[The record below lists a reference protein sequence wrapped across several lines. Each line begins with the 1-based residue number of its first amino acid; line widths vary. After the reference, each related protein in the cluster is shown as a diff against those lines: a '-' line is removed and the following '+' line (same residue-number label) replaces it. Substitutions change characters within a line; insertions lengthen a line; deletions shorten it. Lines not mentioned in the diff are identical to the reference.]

1 VDTDIILSKVSKS
14 SGSAYSFKERLDQS
28 QPQEKIVNS
37 QMRIILNYILYSIV
51 AMSNNRIIILGHFL
65 QKNST

>member
-1 VDTDIILSKVSKS
+1 MDTDIILSKVSKS